1 MGAILIFLGRLLN
14 GKLVWAVVMSS
25 PEDREPS
32 HLPLSCLHFIPY
44 LGPRYYAYID
54 FQAWRGSMSRRFWK
68 LGYALGVIALLM
80 SSCAEL
86 IESTV
91 PTPVLPPCVNDD
103 CNCGDFRHQGL
114 AQRVLETIPDDP
126 YQLDRD
132 GNGLACEDLPST
144 SEPIDPEISTSD
156 SIHLTLGNPSH
167 ANTQDL
173 NNYLIERQAYALAY
187 NRDRGTPNWVSWQLD
202 ASWLGDTA
210 RQDNFRPDGGLPKG
224 AYQVTPNDY
233 RNSGYDRGHMTPSG
247 DRTRSV
253 QDNAS
258 TFLMTNII
266 PQTPDNNRGAWR
278 VLEEYAR
285 DLVYQDDREL
295 FIIAGV
301 YGERDSLN
309 QRVVVPSRLWKVIV
323 VLDQPGAGIDGVS
336 RNSQVIVI
344 DMPNRDGISGRWQD
358 YQTSID
364 QIEVATGYDLL
375 SAVPEDIQTVLEAK
389 SANRLP

>member
-1 MGAILIFLGRLLN
+1 MGAILIFLGQLLN

-32 HLPLSCLHFIPY
+32 HLPLSYLHFIPY

-54 FQAWRGSMSRRFWK
+54 FQAWRGSMSGKFWK
-68 LGYALGVIALLM
+68 LGYALGTIALLM

-86 IESTV
+86 IETM

-202 ASWLGDTA
+202 AAWLGDTE

-224 AYQVTPNDY
+224 TYQVTPNDY

-253 QDNAS
+253 QDNAA

-323 VLDQPGAGIDGVS
+323 VLDQSGAGIDGVS